1 MFDSISNPFSNGEM
15 NFLNL
20 IERKVNS
27 LNLTDKLREEK
38 PKIYGFL
45 LKYLTSFY
53 ALFHT

>member
-1 MFDSISNPFSNGEM
+1 MFDSISNPFSNEEI

-27 LNLTDKLREEK
+27 VNLTDKLREEK
-38 PKIYGFL
+38 QEIYGFV

>member
-1 MFDSISNPFSNGEM
+1 MFDSISNPFSNEEI

-27 LNLTDKLREEK
+27 VNLTDKLREEK
-38 PKIYGFL
+38 PEIYGFV